1 MRNMPE
7 NKTQTISTETIEKAW
22 QAEKDADQIIGI
34 RVVEHDTMS
43 KFKIVRNKGPLCP
56 GS

>member
-1 MRNMPE
+1 MIK
-7 NKTQTISTETIEKAW
+7 NKTQTFSPETTGKAW

>member
-1 MRNMPE
+1 MPE
-7 NKTQTISTETIEKAW
+7 NTTQTISLDTIEKAW

-34 RVVEHDTMS
+34 RVVEHDTMP